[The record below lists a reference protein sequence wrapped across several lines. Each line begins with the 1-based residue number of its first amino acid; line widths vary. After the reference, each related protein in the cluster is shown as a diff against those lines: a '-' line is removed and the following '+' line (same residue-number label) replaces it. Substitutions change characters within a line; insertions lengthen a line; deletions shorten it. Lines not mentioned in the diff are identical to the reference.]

1 MCDRNV
7 VLIVTYISHTMSE
20 MNESSDLEPST
31 LKMAFV
37 AKTKKSKATL
47 GIWHCR
53 LGHIALDAVKQLSRH
68 NMVTRMEIGSDDATG
83 HTCVPCLEG
92 KQTRDNILKKS
103 TTVHPRILYHI
114 HSDLCGPM
122 ETKSHQHEKY
132 FLTFIDGN
140 THYVKV
146 KLLRTKDET
155 CAALKAFIEHAEV
168 ETGECVNY
176 FCSDGSGKI
185 GRAHV

>member
-1 MCDRNV
+1 
-7 VLIVTYISHTMSE
+7 
-20 MNESSDLEPST
+20 
-31 LKMAFV
+31 
-37 AKTKKSKATL
+37 
-47 GIWHCR
+47 
-53 LGHIALDAVKQLSRH
+53 
-68 NMVTRMEIGSDDATG
+68 MVTGMEIGSDDATG

-92 KQTRDNILKKS
+92 KQTWDNIPKKS
-103 TTVHPRILYHI
+103 TTVHPRILYRI

-155 CAALKAFIEHAEV
+155 CAALKAFIECAEV
-168 ETGECVNY
+168 ETGEHVNY
-176 FCSDGSGKI
+176 FHSDGGGEYGSKVLATYFESKGIHHKKTNTYTPQENRLTKRMNWTI
-185 GRAHV
+185 VEMACLLLKDTNLPNLYWSFAVNYAVHIINRSPT